1 MFVGLRDLWFAKGRF
16 LLMTT
21 VIALVAFL
29 VVMLSGLTEGL
40 SAQNTSGIASLPGS
54 HIVFSE
60 SQDGASFT
68 QSRIDTS
75 ELASWAS
82 IEGINGVAPLGVT
95 RSALSTEDSV
105 IPVAVFGTEPGSF
118 ISPVELQHGSTVVV
132 SSDTAGSYDISE
144 GDTVNIGKATF
155 TATIVDGDASFSHS
169 PVVWIGLESWQ
180 LLAGAEDT
188 TSVIVLDAD
197 GSANTE
203 SVDGA
208 IVVPLGKTF
217 SAIGSFS
224 EENGS
229 LQMIRWFLLVIS
241 ALVVGAFFTVWTI
254 QRRHDVA
261 VLKAMGASTRYLL
274 VDALGQASIV
284 LIGAASVG
292 GALGFLVGQLLSG
305 VVPFTSGVGTTITP
319 LASLVVIGLAGA
331 GLAIRSI
338 TKVDPLNALGGN

>member
-40 SAQNTSGIASLPGS
+40 AAQNTSGIAELPGT
-54 HIVFSE
+54 HVVFSE
-60 SQDGASFT
+60 SPDGLSFT
-68 QSRIDTS
+68 QSRMDAS
-75 ELASWAS
+75 QQHSWAS
-82 IEGINGVAPLGVT
+82 LEDITDVASLGIT
-95 RSALSTEDSV
+95 RSSLSTDDSV
-105 IPVAVFGTEPGSF
+105 VPVAVFGADVASF
-118 ISPVELQHGSTVVV
+118 IAPAELVDGTTAVVTSEV
-132 SSDTAGSYDISE
+132 ATDYGISAGDSVRI
-144 GDTVNIGKATF
+144 GDATF
-155 TATIVDGDASFSHS
+155 VAAIVDGDTSFSHS

-180 LLAGAEDT
+180 TLAGAGDT
-188 TSVIVLDAD
+188 TSVIVLDVD
-197 GSANTE
+197 GSVAPDA
-203 SVDGA
+203 VDGA
-208 IVVPLGKTF
+208 IVVPIDETF

-274 VDALGQASIV
+274 VDALGQAAIV
-284 LIGAASVG
+284 LIGAALIG
-292 GALGFLVGQLLSG
+292 GTFGFLVGQLLSG
-305 VVPFTSGVGTTITP
+305 VVPFASGVGTTITP
-319 LASLVVIGLAGA
+319 LATLVVIGLAGA
-331 GLAIRSI
+331 ALAIRSI
-338 TKVDPLNALGGN
+338 TKVDPLSALGGN